1 MPEVKKDKSVEEWQ
15 KLWKKKKGEIT
26 KHTRFLS
33 TSNVD
38 FQVDDGRDD
47 DAAAGD
53 DEDADDFVDT
63 DSDSAVAGNDEDA
76 DDFVDT
82 DSDSAVAG
90 DDEDAD
96 DFVDTNSDST
106 VADASASEEHDDI
119 EEDGNGDGVVGWSV
133 SLVRVQ

>member
-1 MPEVKKDKSVEEWQ
+1 MAETM
-15 KLWKKKKGEIT
+15 KKKGEIT

-53 DEDADDFVDT
+53 
-63 DSDSAVAGNDEDA
+63 DEDA